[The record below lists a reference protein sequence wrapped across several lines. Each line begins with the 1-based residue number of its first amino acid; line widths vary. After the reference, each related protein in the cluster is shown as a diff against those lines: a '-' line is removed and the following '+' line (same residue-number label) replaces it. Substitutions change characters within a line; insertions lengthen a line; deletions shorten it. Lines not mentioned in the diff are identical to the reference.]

1 LHKSKE
7 YAMPQ
12 RGRGGG
18 KITKKITPTSILPH
32 PRQKDGGRRWP
43 VGQIFDKGE
52 EVIPQPTMIPHVQT
66 QGCSVV
72 AHNMVKAIIFDWGG
86 VLCEETALGL
96 ISYFSQALEVAP
108 EPLVS
113 AFRPFLPAFQKGEIS
128 EDDLWQGMCAA
139 LKIERPYNQSLWG
152 EALRAIYVP
161 NREMFALA
169 SRLKEKGYSVGLLSN
184 AEMAAMAFFHE
195 QGYAMFDAAVFSC
208 AEGTRKPE
216 QRIYEIALER
226 LEVKPNEAIFIDDRV
241 DFLAGAKKLGIRTI
255 LFKDHEQVR
264 RDLISLAIS
273 LE

>member
-1 LHKSKE
+1 MTHD
-7 YAMPQ
+7 
-12 RGRGGG
+12 R
-18 KITKKITPTSILPH
+18 
-32 PRQKDGGRRWP
+32 
-43 VGQIFDKGE
+43 
-52 EVIPQPTMIPHVQT
+52 
-66 QGCSVV
+66 
-72 AHNMVKAIIFDWGG
+72 VKAIIFDWGG
-86 VLCEETALGL
+86 VLCDETALGL
-96 ISYFSQALEVAP
+96 ISYFSQALHVAP

-128 EDDLWQGMCAA
+128 EDDLWQGMAAA

-161 NREMFALA
+161 KKEVFALA
-169 SRLKEKGYSVGLLSN
+169 SRLKEKGYTVGLLSN

-226 LEVKPNEAIFIDDRV
+226 LNVKAHEAIFIDDRA
-241 DFLAGAKKLGIRTI
+241 DFIAGAQRLGIHTI
-255 LFKDHEQVR
+255 LFKNPEQVR
-264 RDLISLAIS
+264 QELSSFAIS